1 MTKEQRNIL
10 VYIGVFAGILFLLYV
25 LRKVFIPVF
34 LGFLI
39 AYIFKPIV
47 DRLERRRISRGVSA
61 VLVIFFLTIL
71 AATFV
76 LIIFPLISD
85 IVTAISGAG
94 PKIISLIEDKLR
106 PYLLDKFQI
115 DISDTIEGYKERLY
129 EFSSNLAGKDF
140 SFIGGL
146 LKRAIS
152 NIFMLAYL
160 LVALILIPLIAYYF
174 IVYYYDVI
182 KWIDSMIPLKLKGLI
197 DDIFKEIDS
206 TMSMFFRGQ
215 ITVCTVMAI
224 IYSVALLIAKV
235 PNPVAIGVITGVLN
249 FIPYAGLITGL
260 SLSLLLSLI
269 YGNGLYPIFG
279 SLIVYSAIPLIDQ
292 FFITPRIMGSS
303 IGLKPIFIILALLIG
318 GTLMGFIGI
327 LIAVPS
333 AAIIKVL
340 AGIFIEKY
348 KQSSL
353 YLAD

>member
-1 MTKEQRNIL
+1 MTKEQRNFLI
-10 VYIGVFAGILFLLYV
+10 YIGVFGGILFLLYV

-39 AYIFKPIV
+39 AYIFKPVV
-47 DRLERRRISRGVSA
+47 DKLEKKKISRGISA
-61 VLVIFFLTIL
+61 IIVLFFLTFL
-71 AATFV
+71 VATFV

-85 IVTAISGAG
+85 IISAISGAG
-94 PKIISLIEDKLR
+94 PKLISLVDEKLK
-106 PYLLDKFQI
+106 PYLLEKFQI
-115 DISDTIEGYKERLY
+115 DITGTVEGYKEKLY
-129 EFSSNLAGKDF
+129 EFTHNLSGRDF
-140 SFIGGL
+140 SFLGGL
-146 LKRAIS
+146 IKRAIS
-152 NIFMLAYL
+152 NIFILIYL
-160 LVALILIPLIAYYF
+160 IIALILIPLIAYYF
-174 IVYYYDVI
+174 IVYYYEVI
-182 KWIDSMIPLKLKGLI
+182 KWIDSMIPLKFKGLI

-224 IYSVALLIAKV
+224 IYSIALVVVKV

-260 SLSLLLSLI
+260 TLSLLLSLI
-269 YGNGLYPIFG
+269 YGTGLLPIIG
-279 SLIVYSAIPLIDQ
+279 SVAVYTIIPLTDQ

-318 GTLMGFIGI
+318 GTLMGFVGI

-340 AGIFIEKY
+340 LGILIDKY
-348 KQSSL
+348 KKSSL
-353 YLAD
+353 YLSE

>member
-10 VYIGVFAGILFLLYV
+10 VYIGVFVGTLLLLYL

-47 DRLERRRISRGVSA
+47 DKLEKKKLSRNLSA
-61 VLVIFFLTIL
+61 ILVLLFLSVLITTFIF
-71 AATFV
+71 
-76 LIIFPLISD
+76 IIFPLISD
-85 IVTAISGAG
+85 IVTAISNAG
-94 PKIISLIEDKLR
+94 PKLLSLIEDKLR
-106 PYLLDKFQI
+106 PYINERFGI
-115 DISDTIEGYKERLY
+115 DISDSIQNYKDRFY
-129 EFSSNLAGKDF
+129 EFTTNLSGGDF
-140 SFIGGL
+140 SFLGNL

-152 NIFMLAYL
+152 NIFIMAYL
-160 LVALILIPLIAYYF
+160 VVALILIPLIAYYM

-182 KWIDSMIPLKLKGLI
+182 KWIDSMIPLKFKSLI
-197 DDIFKEIDS
+197 DEIFKEIDL

-215 ITVCTVMAI
+215 ITVCTVMAVV
-224 IYSVALLIAKV
+224 YSIALMIARV
-235 PNPVAIGVITGVLN
+235 PNPVAIGVITGTLN

-260 SLSLLLSLI
+260 TLSLLLSAI
-269 YGNGLYPIFG
+269 SGNGLYPILG
-279 SLIVYSAIPLIDQ
+279 SILIYVIIPLIDQ

-318 GTLMGFIGI
+318 GTLMGFVGV

-340 AGIFIEKY
+340 LRIFIEKY

-353 YLAD
+353 YLSE

>member
-1 MTKEQRNIL
+1 MTKDQRNLLIYL
-10 VYIGVFAGILFLLYV
+10 GVFIGILSLLYV

-47 DRLERRRISRGVSA
+47 DKLEKRRVSRGISA
-61 VLVIFFLTIL
+61 ILVLIFLTIL
-71 AATFV
+71 AATFA

-85 IVTAISGAG
+85 IISALSDAG
-94 PKIISLIEDKLR
+94 PKIINTIEEKIR
-106 PYLLDKFQI
+106 PYLLEKFQI
-115 DISDTIEGYKERLY
+115 DISDTVEGYKKRLY
-129 EFSSNLAGKDF
+129 EFTSNISEKDF
-140 SFIGGL
+140 SFLGGII
-146 LKRAIS
+146 KKVIS
-152 NIFMLAYL
+152 NFFILAYL
-160 LVALILIPLIAYYF
+160 LVAIILIPLIAYYL

-182 KWIDSMIPLKLKGLI
+182 RWIDSMIPLKFKGLV
-197 DDIFKEIDS
+197 DEIFKEIDS

-224 IYSVALLIAKV
+224 IYSTALLIAKV
-235 PNPVAIGVITGVLN
+235 PNPVAIGVVTGMLN
-249 FIPYAGLITGL
+249 FIPYAGLVTGL
-260 SLSLLLSLI
+260 TLSLLLSFI
-269 YGNGLYPIFG
+269 SEGGIYPIVG
-279 SLIVYSAIPLIDQ
+279 SIFVYSIIPLIDQ

-353 YLAD
+353 YLSE

>member
-1 MTKEQRNIL
+1 MTKDQRNLLI
-10 VYIGVFAGILFLLYV
+10 YFGVFVAILYILYV

-39 AYIFKPIV
+39 AYIFKPLV
-47 DRLERRRISRGVSA
+47 DRLERRKVPRGVSA
-61 VLVIFFLTIL
+61 ILVLFFLTLLI
-71 AATFV
+71 AMFV
-76 LIIFPLISD
+76 LIIFPLVSD

-94 PKIISLIEDKLR
+94 PKLISLIEEKIR
-106 PYLLDKFQI
+106 PYLLERFHI
-115 DISDTIEGYKERLY
+115 DITDTIEGYKDRLY
-129 EFSSNLAGKDF
+129 ELTANLSGKDF

-152 NIFMLAYL
+152 NIFNLAYI

-174 IVYYYDVI
+174 IVYYYEVI
-182 KWIDSMIPLKLKGLI
+182 KWIDSMIPIKFKKIIDEIFLEI
-197 DDIFKEIDS
+197 DDA
-206 TMSMFFRGQ
+206 MSMFFRGQ
-215 ITVCTVMAI
+215 ITVCIVMAT
-224 IYSVALLIAKV
+224 IYSIALFVAKV
-235 PNPVAIGVITGVLN
+235 PNPIAIGVITGTLN
-249 FIPYAGLITGL
+249 FIPYAGLVVGL
-260 SLSLLLSLI
+260 TLSLLLSLI
-269 YGNGLYPIFG
+269 YGTGLYPVIG
-279 SLIVYSAIPLIDQ
+279 SIIVYSAIPLIDQ
-292 FFITPRIMGSS
+292 FFITPRIMGTS

-353 YLAD
+353 YLSE